1 LYPNLENK
9 NSIFLKEGLQMLF
22 LKFKILQ
29 TKEEHSVETN
39 LVNILFNTN
48 HIVSIK
54 PIKIVLDDS
63 ILNGFWIRLTNG
75 KKYKATEIPLG
86 LKDLLTE
93 TKKEDLGLELSPQVH

>member
-1 LYPNLENK
+1 
-9 NSIFLKEGLQMLF
+9 MLF

-39 LVNILFNTN
+39 LVNILFNIN

-54 PIKIVLDDS
+54 PIKIVLEDS

-75 KKYKATEIPLG
+75 KKYKATEIPLS

-93 TKKEDLGLELSPQVH
+93 AEEANLSLELSPQIH

>member
-1 LYPNLENK
+1 
-9 NSIFLKEGLQMLF
+9 MLF